1 MTAYMELESKPPA
14 AAVEGQEK
22 HSEIQHGN
30 GRYSV
35 AKIVG
40 DGDAV
45 AEKKEEPTYPPLRTR
60 LVVMAALYLAM
71 FLVSLVSL
79 RWCP

>member
-1 MTAYMELESKPPA
+1 MTASMEIESRSPT

-22 HSEIQHGN
+22 ISEDQHN
-30 GRYSV
+30 DNRDSV

-45 AEKKEEPTYPPLRTR
+45 IEKEEPTYPPLRTL
-60 LVVMAALYLAM
+60 LVVIAALYLAM

-79 RWCP
+79 RCCP